1 MCYGTGVTRLTLPLN
16 LVKAV
21 PLSIR
26 AQLAVVLLL
35 VIVIITTL
43 LGIVSYDKSRRAIDD
58 YAVRLLASAADNRA
72 AMLINHLQREREL
85 ALDLLNSID
94 LACGPSGRIN
104 GICARESIYAFMRRE
119 GALAGRIRL
128 GPRNFLQV
136 GRSKALPPPEQDE
149 QRPQP
154 AFDFHGTSPATH
166 LVRVSDPDN
175 GLTLTLAYDNDE
187 LQSLVSNSGLGP
199 AGELAFYDARGALIS
214 AGKQIGSSAVNAGI
228 ELTNACAKGP
238 GTMLVPDLD
247 GRRYLFAYEPVPQI
261 GGCVAAGLDRATA
274 LASAA
279 SLRRTFI
286 WLAILFSA
294 VGFGIAYAVAWFL
307 TKPIDRLERRVRA
320 LEAGDFDTPVPASGP
335 SEIREFARAF
345 GRMAVSL
352 KQSRLRLV
360 EKERAAATAD
370 LASALAH
377 QINNPLA
384 ALTYA
389 LALLKNK
396 FGKDP
401 ASQSYLSVADE
412 ETGRITRIVKS
423 ILALYS
429 DGSTLQPILLS
440 ALLDKVIA
448 RRSRALNEKTLAVV
462 KKIEFDQSLPVY
474 ARELE
479 QAIGNVLDNAITFL
493 PPGCKISAH
502 IYASREW
509 KAPHRPGIR
518 IVIADN
524 GPGIPADQRTAI
536 FEPFVS
542 TRPEKGSGL
551 GLWITQ
557 AVAHKHGG
565 YVRCHSSFIPGRT
578 GTAFSIFIPTPEAQL
593 AMRNAS

>member
-1 MCYGTGVTRLTLPLN
+1 
-16 LVKAV
+16 LVNAV

-35 VIVIITTL
+35 VIVVITTL
-43 LGIVSYDKSRRAIDD
+43 LGVVSYNQSRRGIDD
-58 YAVRLLASAADNRA
+58 YALRLLASAADNRGE
-72 AMLINHLQREREL
+72 MLVSHLQREREV
-85 ALDLLNSID
+85 AQDLLRAID
-94 LACGPSGRIN
+94 LACGPSGRVN
-104 GICARESIYAFMRRE
+104 AICARESLYTFLRKE

-128 GPRNFLQV
+128 GRNYFLQV
-136 GRSKALPPPEQDE
+136 GRTKTLPPTDQDE

-154 AFDFHGTSPATH
+154 TFEFHGNAPATH
-166 LVRVSDPDN
+166 LVRVGDPDTD
-175 GLTLTLAYDNDE
+175 LSVTVAYDNDE
-187 LQSLVSNSGLGP
+187 LRTLVSNSGLGP

-214 AGKQIGSSAVNAGI
+214 AGKQIGSGAVNAGI
-228 ELTNACAKGP
+228 ELTSACAKGR
-238 GTMLVPDLD
+238 GVMMARDLD
-247 GRRYLFAYEPVPQI
+247 GKRYLFAYEPVPQI
-261 GGCVAAGLDRATA
+261 GGCVVAGLDRATA

-286 WLAILFSA
+286 WMAIVFSA
-294 VGFGIAYAVAWFL
+294 LGFAVAYGVAWFL
-307 TKPIDRLERRVRA
+307 TQPIDRLERRVRA

-345 GRMAVSL
+345 GRMAASL

-389 LALLKNK
+389 LALLKSK

-423 ILALYS
+423 ILSLYS
-429 DGSTLQPILLS
+429 EGSTLQPILLS

-448 RRSRALNEKTLAVV
+448 RRSRALREKSLEVV
-462 KKIEFDQSLPVY
+462 KKIDFDETLPVY

-479 QAIGNVLDNAITFL
+479 QAIGNVLDNAIMFL
-493 PPGCKISAH
+493 PPGSKISAH
-502 IYASREW
+502 IYASQEW

-524 GPGIPADQRTAI
+524 GPGIPADQRAAI

-565 YVRCHSSFIPGRT
+565 YVRVHSSFIPGRT
-578 GTAFSIFIPTPEAQL
+578 GTAFSIFLPTPEAQL

>member
-1 MCYGTGVTRLTLPLN
+1 M
-16 LVKAV
+16 

-26 AQLAVVLLL
+26 AQLAVVILL
-35 VIVIITTL
+35 VIVVITTL
-43 LGIVSYDKSRRAIDD
+43 LGIVAYGKSRRAIDD
-58 YAVRLLASAADNRA
+58 YALRLLASAADNRGE
-72 AMLINHLQREREL
+72 MLVAHLQREREL
-85 ALDLLNSID
+85 AQDLLKAID
-94 LACGPSGRIN
+94 LACGPSGRVN
-104 GICARESIYAFMRRE
+104 GVCARESLHAFLRKE

-128 GPRNFLQV
+128 GPRYYIQD
-136 GRSKALPPPEQDE
+136 GRSRLLPPADQDE

-154 AFDFHGTSPATH
+154 AFDFHGSSPSMH
-166 LVRVSDPDN
+166 LVRVGDSDT
-175 GLTLTLAYDNDE
+175 GLSVTVAYDNSE
-187 LQSLVSNSGLGP
+187 LQTLVSNSGLGP

-214 AGKQIGSSAVNAGI
+214 AGKRIGSSAVNVGI
-228 ELTNACAKGP
+228 ELTAACAKGP
-238 GTMLVPDLD
+238 GTMMAPDLD
-247 GRRYLFAYEPVPQI
+247 GKRYLFAYEPVPQI
-261 GGCVAAGLDRATA
+261 GGCVVAGLDRATA

-286 WLAILFSA
+286 WMAVLFTGLGFA
-294 VGFGIAYAVAWFL
+294 VAYGVAWFL
-307 TKPIDRLERRVRA
+307 TKPIDRLERRVRS

-389 LALLKNK
+389 IALLKSK
-396 FGKDP
+396 FSKDP
-401 ASQSYLSVADE
+401 ASQDYLSVADE

-429 DGSTLQPILLS
+429 DGSTLQPVLVS
-440 ALLDKVIA
+440 AMLDKLLA
-448 RRSRALNEKTLAVV
+448 RRSRALNDKSLQIE
-462 KKIEFDQSLPVY
+462 KKIEFDDTLPVY

-479 QAIGNVLDNAITFL
+479 QAIGHVLDNAITFL
-493 PPGCKISAH
+493 PPGSRISIH
-502 IYASREW
+502 LYASREW
-509 KAPHRPGIR
+509 KAPHRPGVR

-524 GPGIPADQRTAI
+524 GPGIPAAQRATI

-565 YVRCHSSFIPGRT
+565 YVRVHSSFLPGRT
-578 GTAFSIFIPTPEAQL
+578 GTAFSIFLPTPEAQL

>member
-1 MCYGTGVTRLTLPLN
+1 
-16 LVKAV
+16 V

-26 AQLAVVLLL
+26 AQLAVVILV
-35 VIVIITTL
+35 VIVLITTM
-43 LGIVSYDKSRRAIDD
+43 LGVVAYGKSRRAIDD
-58 YAVRLLASAADNRA
+58 YALRLLSTAADSRA
-72 AMLINHLQREREL
+72 DMLVTHLQREREL
-85 ALDLLNSID
+85 AQELLRSID

-104 GICARESIYAFMRRE
+104 GVCARETLQSFLRKQS
-119 GALAGRIRL
+119 ALAGRIKL
-128 GPRNFLQV
+128 GPRYFIQAGRPLFLPSTETDDQ
-136 GRSKALPPPEQDE
+136 K
-149 QRPQP
+149 PQP
-154 AFDFHGTSPATH
+154 AFAFHASAPALH
-166 LVRVSDPDN
+166 LVRVSDADN
-175 GLTLTLAYDNDE
+175 GLEVTIAYDNEE
-187 LQSLVSNSGLGP
+187 LQSLVSASGLGP

-228 ELTNACAKGP
+228 ELTTACAKGP
-238 GTMLVPDLD
+238 GVMQAPDLD
-247 GRRYLFAYEPVPQI
+247 GRRYLFAYRPVPQI
-261 GGCVAAGLDRATA
+261 GGCVVAGLDRATA

-286 WLAILFSA
+286 WMALLFIALGFLLAYGVSW
-294 VGFGIAYAVAWFL
+294 YL
-307 TKPIDRLERRVRA
+307 TKPIDRLERRVRS

-345 GRMAVSL
+345 GRMATSL

-389 LALLKNK
+389 IALLKSR
-396 FGKDP
+396 FAKDP
-401 ASQSYLSVADE
+401 ASNEYLSVADE
-412 ETGRITRIVKS
+412 EAGRITRIVKS

-429 DGSTLQPILLS
+429 DGSTLQPVLVS
-440 ALLDKVIA
+440 AMLDKLIA
-448 RRSRALNEKTLAVV
+448 RRSRALTEKSLQVE
-462 KKIEFDQSLPVY
+462 KKIQFDDTLPVY

-479 QAIGNVLDNAITFL
+479 QAIGHVLDNAIAFL
-493 PPGCKISAH
+493 PPESKISIH
-502 IYASREW
+502 LYASREW

-524 GPGIPADQRTAI
+524 GPGIPAAQRAAI

-565 YVRCHSSFIPGRT
+565 YVRVHSSFLPGRT
-578 GTAFSIFIPTPEAQL
+578 GTAFSIFLPTPEAQL
-593 AMRNAS
+593 AMRSAS

>member
-1 MCYGTGVTRLTLPLN
+1 VCYGLDVTRLTLPLN
-16 LVKAV
+16 LVDAV
-21 PLSIR
+21 PLTIR

-35 VIVIITTL
+35 VIVVITTL
-43 LGIVSYDKSRRAIDD
+43 LGVVSYSRSRRAIDD

-72 AMLINHLQREREL
+72 EMLVHHLQREREL
-85 ALDLLNSID
+85 ALDLLKAID

-104 GICARESIYAFMRRE
+104 GICARESIYAFLRKE

-128 GPRNFLQV
+128 GPRNSIYV
-136 GRSKALPPPEQDE
+136 GRSKALPPAEQDE

-154 AFDFHGTSPATH
+154 AFDFHGSSPATH
-166 LVRVSDPDN
+166 LVRVSDPDT

-214 AGKQIGSSAVNAGI
+214 AGKQIGSSAVTAGI
-228 ELTNACAKGP
+228 ELTAACAKGP
-238 GTMLVPDLD
+238 GTMLAPDLD

-261 GGCVAAGLDRATA
+261 GGCVVAGLDRATA

-286 WLAILFSA
+286 WMAILFSA
-294 VGFGIAYAVAWFL
+294 LGFGVAYGVSWFL

-320 LEAGDFDTPVPASGP
+320 LEAGDFDTPVPSSGP

-389 LALLKNK
+389 LALLKAK

-401 ASQSYLSVADE
+401 ASESYLNVADE

-429 DGSTLQPILLS
+429 EGATLQPILLS

-448 RRSRALNEKTLAVV
+448 RRRRALDEKSLDVV
-462 KKIEFDQSLPVY
+462 KKVEFDQTLPVY

-493 PPGCKISAH
+493 PPGSKISAH

-524 GPGIPADQRTAI
+524 GPGIPADQRAAI

-565 YVRCHSSFIPGRT
+565 YVRVHSSFIPGRT